1 MLNIKKYLDVIYEYN
16 YALTKIDVPYNPAT
30 FPFNY
35 AIGKDL
41 DMFVSKDCFE
51 KIQETTLNFFKQ
63 YTRFQLRIIKNAKNF
78 RLRMEQNEVLH
89 YQIDITM
96 NDQMVQNKEYR
107 NHYYILSLNNEMKV
121 RLNEIRKNPGKLH
134 HKYWIISHQ
143 TENVEGK
150 L

>member
-1 MLNIKKYLDVIYEYN
+1 MLNIKEYIDLIYDYN
-16 YALTKIDVPYNPAT
+16 YALTKIDVPYNPTT
-30 FPFNY
+30 FPFEY

-41 DMFVSKDCFE
+41 DMFVSEDCFE

-63 YTRFQLRIIKNAKNF
+63 YTCFQFRIIKNAKNF
-78 RLRMEQNEVLH
+78 RLRMEQNGVLH

-96 NDQMVQNKEYR
+96 NDQMIQNKEYR

-121 RLNEIRKNPGKLH
+121 RLNEIRQNPGKLH
-134 HKYWIISHQ
+134 HRDWIISHQ
-143 TENVEGK
+143 TGNSEGK